1 MKYALCLLLFY
12 GCSGLQNSQNRGVEI
27 PRWVYSP
34 YEYCDEAIELC
45 ATGDSDSYSAADAQA
60 RKNLASIFEVKVK
73 SEFNSQGNAQEDS
86 PLNGVVKQS
95 VQHSLQESVEEI
107 LEVVQIKNHFENEGL
122 FFSLASLDRT
132 KAGELIGGRLTRLD
146 NELVSLWSARS
157 RTKLRKIIK
166 TYIEREKLN
175 ERYSIVTGSPRP
187 SEITYKDILD
197 WKESRT
203 KSEVLALRI
212 GQAPEWLTDKLKE
225 LLTEAGFK
233 LVKGDAS
240 KALLLNMESIHEY
253 LNVEGFEKYTF
264 TLNMTS
270 IEKGEKK
277 QVISASETVVGRN
290 QTDALLKAKF
300 FFLDYIEQHLSD
312 LKLD

>member
-1 MKYALCLLLFY
+1 MLLLS
-12 GCSGLQNSQNRGVEI
+12 CSTSQNPHHPGVEI

-34 YEYCDEAIELC
+34 YDYCDEASELC
-45 ATGDSDSYSAADAQA
+45 ATGESDSYSSADAQA

-73 SEFNSQGNAQEDS
+73 SEFNSQSNAQENS

-107 LEVVQIKNHFENEGL
+107 LEVVQIKNHFEKEGL
-122 FFSLASLDRT
+122 FFSLASLDRV
-132 KAGELIGGRLTRLD
+132 KAGELLGERLTKLD
-146 NELVSLWSARS
+146 NELRSLWDTKS

-175 ERYSIVTGSPRP
+175 ERYSIVTGEPRP
-187 SEITYKDILD
+187 SEITYKDILE
-197 WKESRT
+197 WKESKAKT
-203 KSEVLALRI
+203 EILALRI
-212 GQAPEWLTDKLKE
+212 GQAPEWLTEKLRE
-225 LLTEAGFK
+225 LLTEAGFR

-290 QTDALLKAKF
+290 QTDALLKTKL

>member
-1 MKYALCLLLFY
+1 MKYAFFLLLIY
-12 GCSGLQNSQNRGVEI
+12 SCSTSQDSQIRGVEI
-27 PRWVYSP
+27 PRWVYAP
-34 YEYCDEAIELC
+34 YDYCDEGRELC
-45 ATGDSDSYSAADAQA
+45 ATGEADSYTAADAQA

-73 SEFNSQGNAQEDS
+73 SEFNSQSNAQEDA
-86 PLNGVVKQS
+86 PLNGMVKQS

-107 LEVVQIKNHFENEGL
+107 LEVVQIKNHFEKDKL

-132 KAGELIGGRLTRLD
+132 KAGELLGERLSKLD
-146 NELVSLWSARS
+146 SELSALWANKS

-175 ERYSIVTGSPRP
+175 ERYSIVTGEPRA
-187 SEITYKDILD
+187 SLISYKDILD
-197 WKESRT
+197 WKESKA

-225 LLTEAGFK
+225 LLTEAGFRI
-233 LVKGDAS
+233 VRGDVS

-277 QVISASETVVGRN
+277 QVVSVSETVVGRN
-290 QTDALLKAKF
+290 QTDALLKTKS
-300 FFLDYIEQHLSD
+300 FFLDYIEQNLSN